1 MANYMIAVARGRSQ
15 NRFIVSFS
23 SSIDF
28 LDIEVL
34 SFDAIIDT
42 GCTMTKLSLSS
53 LGRHTC
59 SRLHAKDIS
68 NYKSRTVS
76 LIPSYGVTD
85 INKDLNLSNVSDKD
99 LKTNPVIC
107 FKHSLSNMRIS
118 GYSFG
123 DLFFDCKISYVQT
136 GLSLIGMNVLNQM
149 DFHCG
154 YSRILHKFV
163 FLGCLKSDLNR
174 DYIEALQEHFG
185 YLPDNEFMQSLIAS
199 GIFDTDDVFVMSEYS
214 GLQ

>member
-1 MANYMIAVARGRSQ
+1 MANYMIAIARGRSQ

-23 SSIDF
+23 SSIDL
-28 LDIEVL
+28 LDVEVL

-53 LGRHTC
+53 LGRNAC

-76 LIPSYGVTD
+76 LTPSYGVTD
-85 INKDLNLSNVSDKD
+85 IDKNLDLSNVSNKD
-99 LKTNPVIC
+99 LKSNPVIC
-107 FKHSLSNMRIS
+107 FKHLLSDMHIS

-123 DLFFDCKISYVQT
+123 DLIFDCKISYVQT
-136 GLSLIGMNVLNQM
+136 GFSLIGMNILNQM

-154 YSRILHKFV
+154 YSRILHKFI
-163 FLGCLKSDLNR
+163 FLGCLKSGLNR

-185 YLPDNEFMQSLIAS
+185 YLPDSEFMHNLVAS
-199 GIFDTDDVFVMSEYS
+199 GIFDADDAFVMSEYS
-214 GLQ
+214 GFQ